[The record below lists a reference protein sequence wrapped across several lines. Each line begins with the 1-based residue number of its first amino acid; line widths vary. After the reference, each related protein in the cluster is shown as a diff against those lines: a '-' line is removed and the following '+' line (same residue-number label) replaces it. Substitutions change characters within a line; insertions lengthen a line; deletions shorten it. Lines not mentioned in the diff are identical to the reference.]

1 MGDEADYD
9 LSVPCVPAVAVA
21 IYIYIYF
28 FLFGPLREWNAKGG
42 LHPRGREKKPV
53 NQQRAKRG
61 LVEEEVGQ
69 IVTGI
74 QGRL

>member
-1 MGDEADYD
+1 MIS
-9 LSVPCVPAVAVA
+9 LSRVCQPLQLQ
-21 IYIYIYF
+21 YIYI
-28 FLFGPLREWNAKGG
+28 FLFGPLREWNPKGG